1 MGRFPELTPVHSQTI
16 GSWFATL
23 EAGDITWAMLCQIVT
38 SRPPLGTQSHLSSGF
53 DDVWVVYH
61 EPLDVSGG
69 RCGTPSSDIGV
80 PAGYDTVNLRALE
93 VGYFANRG

>member
-1 MGRFPELTPVHSQTI
+1 M
-16 GSWFATL
+16 
-23 EAGDITWAMLCQIVT
+23 
-38 SRPPLGTQSHLSSGF
+38 SSGF